1 MKKIFNTIVLRNPF
15 VEDMKKFREFANR
28 SADAGVTHLTFTEIE
43 RSYWEIDDP
52 ADPYLNWSIVHTSML
67 KIFPPEILK
76 DWVPTEYAKRAREMI
91 SERASILKEAGLKGA
106 SFLYDPMYWP
116 EEVFQRRPDLRGPRT
131 DMPERCIHP
140 RYSPCIDHPEVLS
153 FYRDSFRS
161 LYDLSGKILDL
172 IIIRSGDSGAGV
184 CWSDLY
190 NGANGPEKCRN
201 IRMQDRIG
209 RFMRESLSD
218 IQKVGGETR
227 IFIGGGKFLDSVAEL
242 ISGMP
247 EAGGFYSHARTG
259 KGGERIL
266 SGFHSNFSLYPV
278 KGIPNP
284 LETLDRLSSCHELG
298 WKDIVFFTC
307 PALYGNDWDG
317 DLPVI
322 NTISSFLR
330 RPVTSRSEKIALLRK
345 VAGDIH
351 GSENADDVLD
361 AWLNISEGAD
371 FMKAADIG
379 TGGFF
384 IFLTSLAQRWLTRP
398 LVAFPENLSEDE
410 RSYYKPY
417 LFQANPAHESPD
429 LLDLEP
435 ARIIEGAGGL
445 QLFNQVFDAGFSKY
459 NSALAK
465 LRRASVRSGADSELA
480 KQVHA
485 IQILI
490 CILRNIK
497 NCVNFQ
503 IKIERLKNIASME
516 KEYCSKF
523 IQHKAMRR
531 AMIESRWERV
541 EINRLLRAEIDNSLE
556 LAGLLEGRGIE
567 LIETASLSNQQTAF
581 LLGVN
586 LAEDLHKKTKIMM
599 NHIAEIDQ
607 LIGFMES
614 R

>member
-1 MKKIFNTIVLRNPF
+1 MKKVFNTIILRNPF
-15 VEDMKKFREFANR
+15 VEDMEKFREFAKR
-28 SADAGVTHLTFTEIE
+28 SAEAGVTHLTFTELE

-67 KIFPPEILK
+67 KIFPPDILK
-76 DWVPTEYAKRAREMI
+76 DWVPAEYARRAREMI
-91 SERASILKEAGLKGA
+91 SERALILKEAGLKGA

-116 EEVFQRRPDLRGPRT
+116 EEAYQRRPDLRGPRT

-140 RYSPCIDHPEVLS
+140 RYSPCIDHPELLS

-161 LYDLSGKILDL
+161 LYDLSGGVLDI
-172 IIIRSGDSGAGV
+172 IIIRTGDSGAGV

-201 IRMQDRIG
+201 KRMQDRIG
-209 RFMRESLSD
+209 GFMRESLSG
-218 IQKVGGETR
+218 IQKSGGKTR
-227 IFIGGGKFLDSVAEL
+227 MFIGGGKLLDSIPEL

-247 EAGGFYSHARTG
+247 ESGGFYSHARTG

-284 LETLDRLSSCHELG
+284 AEILDRLSDCHRLG
-298 WKDIVFFTC
+298 WKDIVLFTC

-317 DLPVI
+317 DVPAI
-322 NTISSFLR
+322 NTIASFLR
-330 RPVTSRSEKIALLRK
+330 RPVAGRSGKISLLRK
-345 VAGDIH
+345 VAEDIH
-351 GSENADDVLD
+351 GSANADDVLD
-361 AWLNISEGAD
+361 AWLNIHEGAE

-398 LVAFPENLSEDE
+398 LVVFPENLTEDE
-410 RSYYKPY
+410 KSYYKPY

-435 ARIIEGAGGL
+435 TRVVEGEGSL
-445 QLFNQVFDAGFSKY
+445 QLFNQVFDAGLSKY
-459 NSALAK
+459 TSALAK
-465 LRRASVRSGADSELA
+465 LQKASVLSGAGTGLPE
-480 KQVHA
+480 QVSA
-485 IQILI
+485 LQILI
-490 CILRNIK
+490 CILRNIR

-503 IKIERLKNIASME
+503 VKIERLKNISSME

-523 IQHKAMRR
+523 IPHKAMRR
-531 AMIESRWERV
+531 AMVESRWERA

-556 LAGLLEGRGIE
+556 LAGLLEGGGLD
-567 LIETASLSNQQTAF
+567 LIETASLNHQQTAF
-581 LLGVN
+581 LLGPKLV
-586 LAEDLHKKTKIMM
+586 EDLHKKTGIMM
-599 NHIAEIDQ
+599 DHIAEIDQ
-607 LIGFMES
+607 LIGFRE
-614 R
+614 